1 MKKSIIVRA
10 FFDAPRDYSPRPD
23 AATSRALFDAIRAA
37 EGRATARTITP
48 EEVVSALYMITE
60 KLGFLPRKYM
70 EGVAVDIDYHAQD
83 FPHAYKYTPES
94 THFCAVYKRGSWR
107 VIDIYRATTRRASQ
121 AYRVDLTDAAKEA
134 IIAHYSTMPGI
145 GF

>member
-1 MKKSIIVRA
+1 MEKAIIVKTFIDR
-10 FFDAPRDYSPRPD
+10 PRDYQPRPD
-23 AATSRALFDAIRAA
+23 ATTSRALFDAIRAA

-48 EEVVSALYMITE
+48 EEVVSALDIVE
-60 KLGFLPRKYM
+60 RKLDLPKKHLD
-70 EGVAVDIDYHAQD
+70 GVTVDIDYHAQD
-83 FPHAYKYTPES
+83 FPRAYKYTPES

-121 AYRVDLTDAAKEA
+121 AYKVDLTDAAKEA